1 MTIAAKCKLTDKNNR
16 VLLDQQRV
24 EATMELENQDYFHPL
39 RDQAIPQLMERLARK
54 ICALLVN
61 IW

>member
-1 MTIAAKCKLTDKNNR
+1 LER
-16 VLLDQQRV
+16 QRI
-24 EATMELENQDYFHPL
+24 EADIDLEKYSHFHSL

-54 ICALLVN
+54 ICAFLIN